1 MDWLSGALQNK
12 RDGYADPGT
21 AQLHNAKRSQP
32 KHGAGTGRSAG
43 AAQDGLSISPAQEIV
58 ARQSRH
64 RTRETSGGD
73 LCAWMFLAWP
83 RMLERPPA

>member
-1 MDWLSGALQNK
+1 MDGLSGAIQNK
-12 RDGYADPGT
+12 WDGYADPGT

-32 KHGAGTGRSAG
+32 KHGAGIGRSAG
-43 AAQDGLSISPAQEIV
+43 VTQNGFSISPAQEIA

-73 LCAWMFLAWP
+73 LCARVLLARS
-83 RMLERPPA
+83 RMLEGSPP

>member
-1 MDWLSGALQNK
+1 MDGMLGALQNK

-32 KHGAGTGRSAG
+32 KHETGIGRSAG
-43 AAQDGLSISPAQEIV
+43 AAQDGFSISPPQEIV

-73 LCAWMFLAWP
+73 LCARVLLAWP
-83 RMLERPPA
+83 RMFERSPA